1 MKRVIYNKVE
11 KILKGLL
18 LLLTVTLCLPALT
31 SCNDDDDSQSTPM
44 TITAIYLED
53 VDADDGVTDRLVE
66 YARLGNL
73 LRIEGTGFKGLKYIY
88 VNGYD
93 TYFNN
98 ALMTDNN
105 VWVTLDTDT
114 PIEDAEED
122 VRNTIQFVKDNTST
136 TYSFTIRAASP
147 GVSSIDNTLAQAGE
161 TVTVYGSN
169 LHETTTITLPDGTI
183 VTSGIEIGE
192 DGDWYSFT
200 MPSGYDSSYSGS
212 IVSEG
217 AHGTAKTPPY
227 FYFND
232 CYIINYDDLG
242 TFTSWSATYTEDELE
257 EDPLNS
263 GRGTCVMIIPQS
275 RIDEGGVKAGVTLPG
290 FWTLGNDNAD
300 DDWNRMT
307 AYIPGTAS
315 TDSVALQFDVYVPE
329 EWDLTGQVEIT
340 LQNNLS
346 TYGYGSADTT
356 PSDDYYH
363 QAYAWVPWMDRETGE
378 HEAFTTGERWET
390 ITIPLSEFGNY
401 TDTDTD
407 WTFQNVIDDRNAGS
421 YINFGVL
428 FTNTDIEFSDDI
440 SYPASLTTQEIY
452 LDNFR
457 IVPCNTITVSDY

>member
-1 MKRVIYNKVE
+1 MKRYIYNKVE
-11 KILKGLL
+11 KTLKGLFL
-18 LLLTVTLCLPALT
+18 LLAVALFAPALT
-31 SCNDDDDSQSTPM
+31 SCSDDDDSQSTPM
-44 TITAIYLED
+44 TITGIYLQD
-53 VDADDGVTDRLVE
+53 VDAEDGVTDRLVE
-66 YARLGNL
+66 FARLGNL
-73 LRIEGTGFKGLKYIY
+73 VRIEGTGFNGLKAIYI
-88 VNGYD
+88 NGYD

-105 VWVTLDTDT
+105 VWVTLDEDT

-122 VRNTIQFVKDNTST
+122 VRNTIQLIKDNTSYT
-136 TYSFTIRAASP
+136 HSFTIRAASP
-147 GVSSIDNTLAQAGE
+147 SASRIDNTLAQAGE

-169 LHETTTITLPDGTI
+169 LHETTTITLPDGTV

-227 FYFND
+227 FYFNS
-232 CYIINYDDLG
+232 CYVINYDGLG
-242 TFTSWSATYTEDELE
+242 TFTSWSATYTEEELE
-257 EDPLNS
+257 QDPLNS

-275 RIDEGGVKAGVTLPG
+275 RIDEGGVKSGVTLPG
-290 FWTLGNDNAD
+290 FWTAGNDDAD

-307 AYIPGTAS
+307 SYIPGTVS

-340 LQNNLS
+340 IQNNLS
-346 TYGYGSADTT
+346 TYGYGSADTQ
-356 PSDDYYH
+356 PSSDYLR
-363 QAYAWVPWMDRETGE
+363 QAYAWVPWLDRETGE
-378 HEAFTTGERWET
+378 HEAFTTGDRWET

-407 WTFQNVIDDRNAGS
+407 WTFQNVIDDKNSGS
-421 YINFGVL
+421 YRNFGVL
-428 FTNTDIEFSDDI
+428 FTNVDLEYSDDI
-440 SYPASLTTQEIY
+440 VYSASVTTQEIY